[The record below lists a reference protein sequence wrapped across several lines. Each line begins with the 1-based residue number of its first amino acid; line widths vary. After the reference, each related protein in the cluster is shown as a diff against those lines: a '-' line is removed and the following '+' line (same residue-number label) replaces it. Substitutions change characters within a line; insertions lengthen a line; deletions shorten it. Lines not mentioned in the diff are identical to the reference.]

1 MAQTE
6 PAGTDRPGSGS
17 AVMRDVARVAGVSKQ
32 TVSRVLNGSP
42 AVRPETR
49 TRVLAAVAELGYLPN
64 QAARALTTGQTRT
77 IGVIAYDVADFGPAN
92 VVQGIALAGQEA
104 GYMVSVAPMRSL
116 GHVPVREAANRLLE
130 RSVDGLIT
138 IAPHRDIAEAL
149 LDLPRKVP
157 VVAVDGSLDPL
168 VPVIAADQREGS
180 RRATEQLLHL
190 GHRTV
195 HHLAGPSGWI
205 AAEQRR
211 EGWLAALAAAGAPV
225 PDPLVGDWTAAAGY
239 ELGRVLAADPE
250 VTAVHAANDQMA
262 IGLLRALHE
271 AGRRVPDQVSVIGFD
286 DVPEAAYTIPPLS
299 TVRVNFADIGRRC
312 ISVLVEQLRSG
323 LAVRPQRPWLLPS
336 ELVVRAS
343 TGRPPGAPD
352 GP

>member
-1 MAQTE
+1 MGETE
-6 PAGTDRPGSGS
+6 PTDTDQHGGA
-17 AVMRDVARVAGVSKQ
+17 AVMRDVARMAGVSKQ

-64 QAARALTTGQTRT
+64 QAARALTTGESRT

-92 VVQGIALAGQEA
+92 VVQGIALAAQET

-116 GHVPVREAANRLLE
+116 GALPVREAANRLLE

-157 VVAVDGSLDPL
+157 VVAVDASLDPR
-168 VPVIAADQREGS
+168 VPVIAAEQLEGS

-195 HHLAGPSGWI
+195 HHLAGPRGWI
-205 AAEQRR
+205 ASGLRR
-211 EGWLAALAAAGAPV
+211 DGWLAALVAAGAPV
-225 PDPLVGDWTAAAGY
+225 PEPLVGDWTAASGY
-239 ELGRVLAADPE
+239 ELGRVLATDPE

-262 IGLLRALHE
+262 VGLLRALYE
-271 AGRRVPDQVSVIGFD
+271 SGRRVPEHVSVIGFD

-312 ISVLVEQLRSG
+312 ISVLVEQLRG
-323 LAVRPQRPWLLPS
+323 GATGRPLRPWLLPT

-343 TGRPPGAPD
+343 TGRPPAAQD

>member
-1 MAQTE
+1 MGQTG
-6 PAGTDRPGSGS
+6 PDGTDQPGGG
-17 AVMRDVARVAGVSKQ
+17 AVMRDVARIAGVSKQ

-49 TRVLAAVAELGYLPN
+49 NRVLAAVAELGYLPN
-64 QAARALTTGQTRT
+64 QAARALTTGQTRN
-77 IGVIAYDVADFGPAN
+77 IGVLAYDVADFGPAN
-92 VVQGIALAGQEA
+92 VVQGIALAAQEV
-104 GYMVSVAPMRSL
+104 GYTVSVAPMRSL
-116 GHVPVREAANRLLE
+116 GPVPVRDAATRLLE
-130 RSVDGLIT
+130 HSVDGLIT
-138 IAPHRDIAEAL
+138 IAPHRDIAKAL

-157 VVAVDGSLDPL
+157 VVAVDDSLDPL
-168 VPVIAADQREGS
+168 VPVIAADQVEGS

-195 HHLAGPSGWI
+195 HHLAGPSGWV

-211 EGWLAALAAAGAPV
+211 EGWLAALVAAGAPV
-225 PDPLVGDWTAAAGY
+225 PDPLVGDWSAASGY

-262 IGLLRALHE
+262 VGLLRALHE
-271 AGRRVPDQVSVIGFD
+271 AGRRVPEQVSVIGFD
-286 DVPEAAYTIPPLS
+286 DIPESAYTIPPLS
-299 TVRVNFADIGRRC
+299 TVRVNFGDIGRRC

-323 LAVRPQRPWLLPS
+323 TATARQRPWLPT

-343 TGRPPGAPD
+343 TGRPPAAAPD

>member
-1 MAQTE
+1 MGQSG
-6 PAGTDRPGSGS
+6 PADIDQPGGG

-32 TVSRVLNGSP
+32 TVSRVLNDSP

-49 TRVLAAVAELGYLPN
+49 NRVLAAVAELGYLPN
-64 QAARALTTGQTRT
+64 QAARTLTTGQTRN

-92 VVQGIALAGQEA
+92 VVQGIAFAAQEV
-104 GYMVSVAPMRSL
+104 GYTVSVAPMRSL
-116 GHVPVREAANRLLE
+116 GHMPVRDAATRLLE

-138 IAPHRDIAEAL
+138 IAPHRDIAKAL

-157 VVAVDGSLDPL
+157 VVAVDDSLDPL
-168 VPVIAADQREGS
+168 VPVIAADQVEGS

-211 EGWLAALAAAGAPV
+211 EGWLAALTTAGAPI
-225 PDPLVGDWTAAAGY
+225 PAPLVGDWSAASGY

-262 IGLLRALHE
+262 VGLLRALYE
-271 AGRRVPDQVSVIGFD
+271 AGRRVPEQVSVIGFD
-286 DVPEAAYTIPPLS
+286 DIPEAAYTIPPLS
-299 TVRVNFADIGRRC
+299 TVRVNFGDIGRRC

-323 LAVRPQRPWLLPS
+323 TTTARQQRPWLPT
-336 ELVVRAS
+336 ELVIRAS
-343 TGRPPGAPD
+343 TGRPPTAPD
-352 GP
+352 RP